1 MVQCLSRIHRAEGSP
16 EVSIRKIVT
25 VPSPV
30 LREKAKPVRQITP
43 DIETLIDNMIETMRE
58 APGVG
63 LAAPQVGVGIQVIV
77 VEYAEGSEN
86 DKAEADGDT
95 EPAPKPKKLYAVM
108 NPEITRQS
116 KETELGNEG
125 CLSIPDYMGE
135 VERYNTVTVK
145 GIDRHGRSFKLKTK
159 GWMARIFQHE
169 IDHIN
174 GVLFIDRTD
183 KVWKVEPDEEQE
195 ASEVV

>member
-1 MVQCLSRIHRAEGSP
+1 
-16 EVSIRKIVT
+16 VSIRTIVT
-25 VPSPV
+25 VPEPV
-30 LREKAKPVRQITP
+30 LREKAKPVRQMTP
-43 DIETLIDNMIETMRE
+43 EIQSLIDDMIETMRE

-63 LAAPQVGVGIQVIV
+63 LAAPQVGVGMQVIV

-86 DKAEADGDT
+86 ADEEDEEAE
-95 EPAPKPKKLYAVM
+95 PKPKKLYAVV

-145 GIDRHGRSFKLKTK
+145 GIDRHGKSFKLKTK

-183 KVWKVEPDEEQE
+183 KVWKMEPEEEQE
-195 ASEVV
+195 ASETV

>member
-1 MVQCLSRIHRAEGSP
+1 M
-16 EVSIRKIVT
+16 SIRAIVT
-25 VPSPV
+25 VPEPV
-30 LREKAKPVRQITP
+30 LREKAKPVRQMTP
-43 DIETLIDNMIETMRE
+43 ELQSLIDDMIETMRE

-63 LAAPQVGVGIQVIV
+63 LAAPQVGVGMQVIV

-86 DKAEADGDT
+86 ADEEADADVDVDVDVDIDV
-95 EPAPKPKKLYAVM
+95 EAKPKPKKLYAVL
-108 NPEITRQS
+108 NPEITRHS
-116 KETELGNEG
+116 KEAELGKEG

-145 GIDRHGRSFKLKTK
+145 GLDRHGKSFKLKAK

-174 GVLFIDRTD
+174 GVLFIDRTE
-183 KVWKVEPDEEQE
+183 KVWKVEPEEE
-195 ASEVV
+195 RETTETV

>member
-1 MVQCLSRIHRAEGSP
+1 
-16 EVSIRKIVT
+16 VSIRKIVT

-43 DIETLIDNMIETMRE
+43 DIEALIDDMIETMRE

-86 DKAEADGDT
+86 ADADPDSDGDADGASSADP
-95 EPAPKPKKLYAVM
+95 PALGSPGKPKKLYAVI

-116 KETELGNEG
+116 IETELGNEG
-125 CLSIPDYMGE
+125 CLSIPEYMGE

-145 GIDRHGRSFKLKTK
+145 GLDRHGKSFKLKTK

-174 GVLFIDRTD
+174 GVLFIDRTE
-183 KVWKVEPDEEQE
+183 KVWKVEPEEEQE
-195 ASEVV
+195 ASASV

>member
-1 MVQCLSRIHRAEGSP
+1 M
-16 EVSIRKIVT
+16 SIRKIVT
-25 VPSPV
+25 VPNPV
-30 LREKAKPVRQITP
+30 LREKAKPVRKITP
-43 DIETLIDNMIETMRE
+43 AIETLIDDMIETMRE

-63 LAAPQVGVGIQVIV
+63 LAAPQLGVGVQVIV

-86 DKAEADGDT
+86 EEPEADEDS
-95 EPAPKPKKLYAVM
+95 EPTPRPKKLYAII

-145 GIDRHGRSFKLKTK
+145 GLDRHGKSFKLKTK

-183 KVWKVEPDEEQE
+183 KVWKPEPEEEQE
-195 ASEVV
+195 ASASV

>member
-1 MVQCLSRIHRAEGSP
+1 M
-16 EVSIRKIVT
+16 SIRKIVT
-25 VPSPV
+25 VPNPV
-30 LREKAKPVRQITP
+30 LREKAKPVRKITP
-43 DIETLIDNMIETMRE
+43 AIETLIDDMIETMRE

-63 LAAPQVGVGIQVIV
+63 LAAPQVGVGMQVIV
-77 VEYAEGSEN
+77 VEYAERSEN
-86 DKAEADGDT
+86 ADAELDADGDT
-95 EPAPKPKKLYAVM
+95 EPAPPALGSPGKPKKLYAII

-135 VERYNTVTVK
+135 VERFNTVTVK
-145 GIDRHGRSFKLKTK
+145 GLDRHGKSFKLKTK

-183 KVWKVEPDEEQE
+183 KVWKPEPEEEQE
-195 ASEVV
+195 ASEIV

>member
-1 MVQCLSRIHRAEGSP
+1 
-16 EVSIRKIVT
+16 VSIRTIVT
-25 VPSPV
+25 VPESV

-43 DIETLIDNMIETMRE
+43 DIETLIDDMIETMRE

-63 LAAPQVGVGIQVIV
+63 LAAPQVGVGMQVIV

-86 DKAEADGDT
+86 ADEEADADAA
-95 EPAPKPKKLYAVM
+95 PAAEPKPKKLYAVV

-145 GIDRHGRSFKLKTK
+145 GLDRHGKSFKLKAK

-174 GVLFIDRTD
+174 GVLFIDRTEN
-183 KVWKVEPDEEQE
+183 VWKVEPEEEQE
-195 ASEVV
+195 ASETV

>member
-1 MVQCLSRIHRAEGSP
+1 M
-16 EVSIRKIVT
+16 SIRTIVT
-25 VPSPV
+25 VPDPV
-30 LREKAKPVRQITP
+30 LREKAKPVRQTTP
-43 DIETLIDNMIETMRE
+43 EIQSLIDDMIETMRE

-63 LAAPQVGVGIQVIV
+63 LAAPQVGVGVQVIV

-86 DKAEADGDT
+86 ADADAAADADADVDAEAK
-95 EPAPKPKKLYAVM
+95 PKPKKLYAVF
-108 NPEITRQS
+108 NPEITRHS

-135 VERYNTVTVK
+135 VERYSTVTVK
-145 GIDRHGRSFKLKTK
+145 GLDRHGKSFKLKAK

-174 GVLFIDRTD
+174 GVLFIDRTE
-183 KVWKVEPDEEQE
+183 KVWKMEPEEEQE
-195 ASEVV
+195 ASETV

>member
-1 MVQCLSRIHRAEGSP
+1 M
-16 EVSIRKIVT
+16 SIRKIVT
-25 VPSPV
+25 VPTPV

-43 DIETLIDNMIETMRE
+43 DIETLIDDMIETMRE

-63 LAAPQVGVGIQVIV
+63 LAAPQVGVGMQVIV
-77 VEYAEGSEN
+77 VEHAEGSEN
-86 DKAEADGDT
+86 DEPDADGDT
-95 EPAPKPKKLYAVM
+95 EPEPKPKKLYAVI

-125 CLSIPDYMGE
+125 CLSIPSYMGE
-135 VERYNTVTVK
+135 VERYNIVTVK
-145 GIDRHGRSFKLKTK
+145 GLDRHGKSFKLKAK

-174 GVLFIDRTD
+174 GVLFIDRSE
-183 KVWKVEPDEEQE
+183 KVWKIEPEEEQE
-195 ASEVV
+195 ASENV

>member
-1 MVQCLSRIHRAEGSP
+1 M
-16 EVSIRKIVT
+16 SIRKIVT
-25 VPSPV
+25 VPTPV

-43 DIETLIDNMIETMRE
+43 DIETLIDDMIETMRE

-63 LAAPQVGVGIQVIV
+63 LAAPQVGVGMQVIV

-86 DKAEADGDT
+86 DEPDADGDT
-95 EPAPKPKKLYAVM
+95 EPEPKPKKLYAVI

-135 VERYNTVTVK
+135 VERYNIVTVK
-145 GIDRHGRSFKLKTK
+145 GLDRHGKSFKLKAK

-174 GVLFIDRTD
+174 GVLFIDRSE
-183 KVWKVEPDEEQE
+183 KVWKIEPEEEQE
-195 ASEVV
+195 ASENV

>member
-1 MVQCLSRIHRAEGSP
+1 M
-16 EVSIRKIVT
+16 SIRKIVT
-25 VPSPV
+25 VPIPV
-30 LREKAKPVRQITP
+30 LREKAKAVRQITP
-43 DIETLIDNMIETMRE
+43 DIEALIDDMIDTMRE

-63 LAAPQVGVGIQVIV
+63 LAAPQVGVGVQVIV

-86 DKAEADGDT
+86 ADAEPDADEDT
-95 EPAPKPKKLYAVM
+95 EPAPKPKKLYAVI

-145 GIDRHGRSFKLKTK
+145 GIDRHGKSFKLKTK

-183 KVWKVEPDEEQE
+183 KVWKMEPEEEQE
-195 ASEVV
+195 ASETV

>member
-1 MVQCLSRIHRAEGSP
+1 LILR
-16 EVSIRKIVT
+16 IVT
-25 VPSPV
+25 VPQPV

-43 DIETLIDNMIETMRE
+43 AIETLIDDMIETMRE

-86 DKAEADGDT
+86 ADADADAAAE
-95 EPAPKPKKLYAVM
+95 PKPKKLYAVL
-108 NPEITRQS
+108 NPEITRNS

-145 GIDRHGRSFKLKTK
+145 GLDRHGKSFKLKTK
-159 GWMARIFQHE
+159 GWLARIFQHE
-169 IDHIN
+169 IDHLN

-183 KVWKVEPDEEQE
+183 KVWKAEPEEELE
-195 ASEVV
+195 ASATV

>member
-1 MVQCLSRIHRAEGSP
+1 
-16 EVSIRKIVT
+16 VSIRKIVT
-25 VPSPV
+25 VPNPV
-30 LREKAKPVRQITP
+30 LREKAKPVRKITP
-43 DIETLIDNMIETMRE
+43 AIETLIDDMIETMRE

-63 LAAPQVGVGIQVIV
+63 LAAPQVGVGMQVIV
-77 VEYAEGSEN
+77 VEYAEGREN
-86 DKAEADGDT
+86 ADAEPDADEDT
-95 EPAPKPKKLYAVM
+95 EPAPKPKKLYAII

-145 GIDRHGRSFKLKTK
+145 GLDRHGKSFKLKAK

-183 KVWKVEPDEEQE
+183 KVWKPEPEEEHE
-195 ASEVV
+195 ASETV

>member
-1 MVQCLSRIHRAEGSP
+1 M
-16 EVSIRKIVT
+16 SIRTIVT
-25 VPSPV
+25 VPDPM

-43 DIETLIDNMIETMRE
+43 AIETLIDDMIDIMRE

-63 LAAPQVGVGIQVIV
+63 LAAPQVGVGMRVIV

-86 DKAEADGDT
+86 ADANADNEAEA
-95 EPAPKPKKLYAVM
+95 EPKPKKLYAVV

-145 GIDRHGRSFKLKTK
+145 GLDRHGKSFKLKTK

-183 KVWKVEPDEEQE
+183 KVWKMEPDEEQE
-195 ASEVV
+195 ASETV

>member
-1 MVQCLSRIHRAEGSP
+1 
-16 EVSIRKIVT
+16 VSIRTIVT
-25 VPSPV
+25 VPEAV

-43 DIETLIDNMIETMRE
+43 EIQALIDDMIETMRE

-63 LAAPQVGVGIQVIV
+63 LAAPQVGVGMQVIV

-86 DKAEADGDT
+86 VDEEADADGDEKA
-95 EPAPKPKKLYAVM
+95 EPPALGSPGKPKKLYAVV

-135 VERYNTVTVK
+135 VERYSTVTVK
-145 GIDRHGRSFKLKTK
+145 GLDRHGKSFKLKIK

-183 KVWKVEPDEEQE
+183 KVWKPDPEEEQE

>member
-1 MVQCLSRIHRAEGSP
+1 
-16 EVSIRKIVT
+16 VSVRKIVT

-30 LREKAKPVRQITP
+30 LREKAKPVRKITP
-43 DIETLIDNMIETMRE
+43 EIQTLIDDMIDTMRE

-63 LAAPQVGVGIQVIV
+63 LAAPQVGVGIQMIV

-86 DKAEADGDT
+86 DDPETDEDI
-95 EPAPKPKKLYAVM
+95 EPTPPALGSPGRPKKLYAVI

-135 VERYNTVTVK
+135 VERFNTVTVK
-145 GIDRHGRSFKLKTK
+145 GIDRHGKSFKLKTK

-183 KVWKVEPDEEQE
+183 KVWKMEPEEEQE
-195 ASEVV
+195 ASEIV

>member
-1 MVQCLSRIHRAEGSP
+1 M
-16 EVSIRKIVT
+16 SIRKIVT
-25 VPSPV
+25 VPSPL
-30 LREKAKPVRQITP
+30 LREKAKAVRQITP
-43 DIETLIDNMIETMRE
+43 DIETLIDDMIDTMRE

-63 LAAPQVGVGIQVIV
+63 LAAPQVGVGMQVIV

-86 DKAEADGDT
+86 ADAEPDADEDT
-95 EPAPKPKKLYAVM
+95 EPAPKPKKLYAVI

-145 GIDRHGRSFKLKTK
+145 GIDRHGKSFKLKTK

-174 GVLFIDRTD
+174 GVLFIDRTE
-183 KVWKVEPDEEQE
+183 KVWKMEPEEEQE
-195 ASEVV
+195 ASETV

>member
-1 MVQCLSRIHRAEGSP
+1 M
-16 EVSIRKIVT
+16 SIRTIVT
-25 VPSPV
+25 VPDPM

-43 DIETLIDNMIETMRE
+43 AIETLIDDMIDTMRE

-63 LAAPQVGVGIQVIV
+63 LAAPQVGVGMRVIV

-86 DKAEADGDT
+86 ADANADNEAEA
-95 EPAPKPKKLYAVM
+95 EPKPTKLYAVV

-145 GIDRHGRSFKLKTK
+145 GLDRHGKSFKLKTK

-183 KVWKVEPDEEQE
+183 KVWKMEPDEEQE
-195 ASEVV
+195 ASETV

>member
-1 MVQCLSRIHRAEGSP
+1 M
-16 EVSIRKIVT
+16 SIRKIVT

>member
-1 MVQCLSRIHRAEGSP
+1 M
-16 EVSIRKIVT
+16 T
-25 VPSPV
+25 VPNPL
-30 LREKAKPVRQITP
+30 LREKAKAVRQITP
-43 DIETLIDNMIETMRE
+43 AIETLIDDMIETMRE

-86 DKAEADGDT
+86 EEPEADGDI
-95 EPAPKPKKLYAVM
+95 EPTPKPKKLYAVI

-135 VERYNTVTVK
+135 VERFNTVTVK
-145 GIDRHGRSFKLKTK
+145 GLDRHGKSFKLKTK

-174 GVLFIDRTD
+174 GVLFIDRTENI
-183 KVWKVEPDEEQE
+183 WKPDPEEEQE
-195 ASEVV
+195 ASKTV